1 MCVDGNAD
9 AHMDAEGTPIN
20 FLNVVAGYILMH
32 IPSNFVQVHN
42 AFSLRYK
49 RIEKF
54 HNANLFEMTICLD
67 ADLPSQMHLYTS
79 LHDTTTYS

>member
-1 MCVDGNAD
+1 
-9 AHMDAEGTPIN
+9 
-20 FLNVVAGYILMH
+20 MH

-54 HNANLFEMTICLD
+54 HNANFFENAIFASIVNYDWSIIKCIIQSIS
-67 ADLPSQMHLYTS
+67 PENYT
-79 LHDTTTYS
+79 